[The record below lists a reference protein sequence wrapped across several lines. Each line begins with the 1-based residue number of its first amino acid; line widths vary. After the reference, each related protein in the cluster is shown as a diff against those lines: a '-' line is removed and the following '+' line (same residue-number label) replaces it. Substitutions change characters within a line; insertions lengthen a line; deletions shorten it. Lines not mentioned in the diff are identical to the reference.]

1 MSALVGLQAF
11 LAAEEHAAL
20 LASVTLVV
28 ALHADA
34 ATGEC
39 GGVSPNYARG
49 REGDGDGV
57 KEAEG
62 ASGRERE
69 RASARD

>member
-34 ATGEC
+34 ATGDC
-39 GGVSPNYARG
+39 GGVSPTTRG
-49 REGDGDGV
+49 REGDGDG
-57 KEAEG
+57 E
-62 ASGRERE
+62 
-69 RASARD
+69 D